1 MTVDQVLKP
10 VKPELKL
17 FQKKFRDQLKS
28 KIIIVDTVAR
38 FIIRSRGKNLRPAL
52 VLLSGKC
59 CSESLS
65 DATYYAAMTVEL
77 IHTATLIHD
86 DVVDGADMRRGLPSV
101 NSLWNNKTAV
111 LMGDYLL
118 ANALISMADTRQPDA
133 IALVAEIARR
143 ASEGELLQNDRSRT
157 LDMDEATYFKM
168 IADKTG
174 ALISC
179 SCELGAITNGISG
192 KDRAALREYGL
203 HAGIAFQIRDDLFDY
218 TADQSTIG
226 KSKGRDL
233 KERNLT
239 LPILHALNR
248 ATRSEVRSVLSR
260 IRHGLN
266 RQELRE
272 INRFVADYGGLD
284 YAQEKINFHSGRAIQ
299 SLAHF
304 PESDAKTCLIGF
316 IEYNRNR
323 NK

>member
-10 VKPELKL
+10 VKPELKI
-17 FQKKFRDQLKS
+17 FQKKFKDQLKS
-28 KIIIVDTVAR
+28 RVPIVDTVAQ

-59 CSESLS
+59 CGGLVS
-65 DATYYAAMTVEL
+65 DSSYYAAMTVEL

-86 DVVDGADMRRGLPSV
+86 DVVDGADIRRSLPSV

-118 ANALISMADTRQPDA
+118 ANALICMADTHHLEA
-133 IALVAEIARR
+133 TALVAEIARR
-143 ASEGELLQNDRSRT
+143 ASEGELLQNERSRK
-157 LDMDEATYFKM
+157 LDMDETTYFQM

-179 SCELGAITNGISG
+179 SCELGAIASRGSAR
-192 KDRAALREYGL
+192 DRSALREYGL

-218 TADQSTIG
+218 TADQSIIG

-239 LPILHALNR
+239 LPIIHALNR

-260 IRHGLN
+260 IRRGLN
-266 RQELRE
+266 RKELRE
-272 INRFVADYGGLD
+272 INLFVADYGGLD

-299 SLAHF
+299 ALAHF
-304 PESDAKTCLIGF
+304 QESEAKTSLIRF

>member
-28 KIIIVDTVAR
+28 KIPIVDTVAR

-52 VLLSGKC
+52 VLLSGRC
-59 CSESLS
+59 CSGSVSET
-65 DATYYAAMTVEL
+65 TYYAAMTVEL

-86 DVVDGADMRRGLPSV
+86 DVVDGADMRRSLPSV

-118 ANALISMADTRQPDA
+118 ANALICMADTQQLEA
-133 IALVAEIARR
+133 TALVAEIARR
-143 ASEGELLQNDRSRT
+143 ASEGELLQNERSRK
-157 LDMDEATYFKM
+157 LDMDEATYFQM

-179 SCELGAITNGISG
+179 SCELGAITTGGNNR
-192 KDRAALREYGL
+192 DRSALRDYGL
-203 HAGIAFQIRDDLFDY
+203 HAGIAFQIRDDLFDF

-226 KSKGRDL
+226 KTKGRDL

-239 LPILHALNR
+239 LPILHALNY
-248 ATRSEVRSVLSR
+248 ATRSEVRSVLSK
-260 IRHGLN
+260 IRNGLN
-266 RQELRE
+266 RQELRD
-272 INRFVADYGGLD
+272 INRFVGDYGGLE
-284 YAQEKINFHSGRAIQ
+284 YAQEKIDFHSGKAIQ
-299 SLAHF
+299 ALAHF
-304 PESDAKTCLIGF
+304 QESEAKTSLIRF